1 MSLKQ
6 IEKKEQV
13 IKKTNQRDYKKYG
26 WKNIAI
32 KIKENDL
39 ILFNRQLEKLGF

>member
-6 IEKKEQV
+6 LEKKEQG
-13 IKKTNQRDYKKYG
+13 IEKTKQQDYKKYG

-32 KIKENDL
+32 KIKEM
-39 ILFNRQLEKLGF
+39 I

>member
-6 IEKKEQV
+6 IKKEEQV
-13 IKKTNQRDYKKYG
+13 IEKTKPRDYKKYG

-32 KIKENDL
+32 KIKKM
-39 ILFNRQLEKLGF
+39 I

>member
-1 MSLKQ
+1 MFLKQ
-6 IEKKEQV
+6 IEKKEV
-13 IKKTNQRDYKKYG
+13 IEKTKQRDYKKYG

-32 KIKENDL
+32 KLKENDL